1 MNMDKNSMDYV
12 HLTDD
17 KRLGS
22 YLWKGRLDLLNIVL
36 IGISNELPEH
46 DEKYELHRLLSTL
59 LSMELTVDEKLGI
72 IEKEYSIVVD
82 DRIREDVSAMCNLSQ
97 GIRDAENIKIIM
109 NMHRKGYTLEQ
120 IAECVEKTIE
130 EVEAVI
136 RKREPVLA

>member
-1 MNMDKNSMDYV
+1 
-12 HLTDD
+12 
-17 KRLGS
+17 
-22 YLWKGRLDLLNIVL
+22 
-36 IGISNELPEH
+36 
-46 DEKYELHRLLSTL
+46 
-59 LSMELTVDEKLGI
+59 MELTVDEKLGI

-82 DRIREDVSAMCNLSQ
+82 NRIREDVSAMCNLSQ
-97 GIRDAENIKIIM
+97 GIKEKGGAEREEKIIL